1 MDMPA
6 SPPILLPALPGISD
20 QCRKMNGV
28 LSIIGDKWTVM
39 IVMVL
44 IERPRRFND
53 IKRTV
58 GGISQQMLT
67 RTLKALE
74 RDGMVS
80 RTVYPTVPPQVE
92 YALTTLGHSLSV
104 PLRAMGG
111 WAREDREQPP
121 ALCRKGHRDRSSVWP
136 HWSNRLKHL
145 SSCRRKHPN
154 DCSGNGSWA

>member
-6 SPPILLPALPGISD
+6 SPGVSA
-20 QCRKMNGV
+20 QCRKMSSV
-28 LSIIGDKWTVM
+28 LTLVGDKWTVM

-53 IKRTV
+53 IKRTI

-92 YALTTLGHSLSV
+92 YALTDLGYSLAE
-104 PLRAMGG
+104 PLRALGA
-111 WAREDREQPP
+111 WAGAHLEEID
-121 ALCRKGHRDRSSVWP
+121 A
-136 HWSNRLKHL
+136 NRL
-145 SSCRRKHPN
+145 RYDTDRGAEVRKTMSH
-154 DCSGNGSWA
+154 AV